1 MKTKNIIKKVFNIAF
16 PLFLGSGIL
25 WWMYRNFDFDLLKS
39 TLNGGMNW
47 WWMAFSLIFGVTA
60 QLFRGLRWRQTL
72 EPLGEAPRT
81 STCVHAVFL
90 SYAASLTIPRIGEV
104 TRCGVLTKYDGTSFS
119 KSLGTV
125 VTERIIDSI
134 LVLLITLIVFV
145 SQAKVFFNFFEETG
159 TNLAEWASKFTA
171 TGYIVTGLCFI
182 SLIALSF
189 ILVRKLAIFARLRE
203 AIKGIKEGIMSLKD
217 VENKTL
223 FTAYTLGI
231 WGSYFLH
238 YYITFFCFDFPCNL
252 GLDVALVSFIVGS
265 IAVIVP
271 TPNGMGPWHFAVKTI
286 FVLYGMQE
294 ANAETFVIIVH
305 TIQTALIPLLG
316 IYSLMALTKRQSI
329 QQLKKLRA

>member
-1 MKTKNIIKKVFNIAF
+1 MKNKNIIKKAFNIAF
-16 PLFLGSGIL
+16 PLLLGSGIL
-25 WWMYRNFDFDLLKS
+25 WWMYRNFDFELLKS

-47 WWMAFSLIFGVTA
+47 WWMAFSLVFGVTA
-60 QLFRGLRWRQTL
+60 QLFRGLRWKQTL
-72 EPLGEAPRT
+72 EPLGENPRT

-134 LVLLITLIVFV
+134 LVLSITAAVFL
-145 SQAKVFFNFFEETG
+145 SQAKVFYNFFEETG
-159 TNLAEWASKFTA
+159 TNLTEWAAKFTA
-171 TGYIVTGLCFI
+171 TGYIVTAVCLVALGILAFM
-182 SLIALSF
+182 LI
-189 ILVRKLAIFARLRE
+189 RKLAIFARIRE
-203 AIKGIKEGIMSLKD
+203 TIKGIKEGVMSLKD
-217 VENKTL
+217 VKNKTL

-231 WGSYFLH
+231 WVSYFLH
-238 YYITFFCFDFPCNL
+238 YYITFFCFDFTCGL
-252 GLDVALVSFIVGS
+252 GLNVALVSFVVGS

-286 FVLYGMQE
+286 LVLYGVE
-294 ANAETFVIIVH
+294 VTNAETFVIIVH

-316 IYSLMALTKRQSI
+316 IFSLMALTK
-329 QQLKKLRA
+329 KKTT

>member
-1 MKTKNIIKKVFNIAF
+1 
-16 PLFLGSGIL
+16 
-25 WWMYRNFDFDLLKS
+25 MYRNFDFELLRS

-60 QLFRGLRWRQTL
+60 QLFRGLRWKQTL
-72 EPLGEAPRT
+72 EPLGENPRT

-134 LVLLITLIVFV
+134 LVLSITAAVFL
-145 SQAKVFFNFFEETG
+145 SQAKVFYNFFEETG
-159 TNLAEWASKFTA
+159 TNLTEWAAKFTA
-171 TGYIVTGLCFI
+171 TGYIVTAMCLVALGILAFM
-182 SLIALSF
+182 LI
-189 ILVRKLAIFARLRE
+189 RKLAIFARIRE
-203 AIKGIKEGIMSLKD
+203 TIKGIKEGVMSLKD
-217 VENKTL
+217 VKNKTL

-231 WGSYFLH
+231 WVSYFLH
-238 YYITFFCFDFPCNL
+238 YYITFFCFDFTCGL
-252 GLDVALVSFIVGS
+252 GLNVALVSFVVGS

-286 FVLYGMQE
+286 LVLYGVE
-294 ANAETFVIIVH
+294 VTNAETFVIIVH

-316 IYSLMALTKRQSI
+316 IFSLMVLTK
-329 QQLKKLRA
+329 KKTT

>member
-1 MKTKNIIKKVFNIAF
+1 MKNKNIIKKAFNIAF
-16 PLFLGSGIL
+16 PLLLGSGIL
-25 WWMYRNFDFDLLKS
+25 WWMYRNFDFELLKS

-60 QLFRGLRWRQTL
+60 QLFRGLRWKQTL
-72 EPLGEAPRT
+72 EPLGENPRT

-134 LVLLITLIVFV
+134 LVLSITAVVFL
-145 SQAKVFFNFFEETG
+145 SQAKVFYNFFEETG
-159 TNLAEWASKFTA
+159 TNLTEWAAKFTA
-171 TGYIVTGLCFI
+171 TGYIVTAMCLVALGILAFM
-182 SLIALSF
+182 LI
-189 ILVRKLAIFARLRE
+189 RKLAIFARIRE
-203 AIKGIKEGIMSLKD
+203 TIKGIKEGVMSLKD
-217 VENKTL
+217 VKNKTL

-231 WGSYFLH
+231 WVSYFLH
-238 YYITFFCFDFPCNL
+238 YYITFFCFDFTCGL
-252 GLDVALVSFIVGS
+252 GLNVALVSFVVGS

-286 FVLYGMQE
+286 LVLYGVE
-294 ANAETFVIIVH
+294 VTNAETFVIIVH

-316 IYSLMALTKRQSI
+316 IFSLMALTK
-329 QQLKKLRA
+329 KKTT

>member
-1 MKTKNIIKKVFNIAF
+1 MKNKNIIKKAFNIAF
-16 PLFLGSGIL
+16 PLLLGSGIL
-25 WWMYRNFDFDLLKS
+25 WWMYRNFDFELLKS

-47 WWMAFSLIFGVTA
+47 WWMAFSLVFGITA
-60 QLFRGLRWRQTL
+60 QLFRGLRWKQTL
-72 EPLGEAPRT
+72 EPLGENPRT

-134 LVLLITLIVFV
+134 LVLSITAAVFL
-145 SQAKVFFNFFEETG
+145 SQAKVFYNFFEETG
-159 TNLAEWASKFTA
+159 TNLTEWAAKFTA
-171 TGYIVTGLCFI
+171 TGYIVTAMCLVALGILAFM
-182 SLIALSF
+182 LI
-189 ILVRKLAIFARLRE
+189 RKLAIFARIRE
-203 AIKGIKEGIMSLKD
+203 TIKGIKEGVMSLKD
-217 VENKTL
+217 VKNKTL

-231 WGSYFLH
+231 WVSYFLH
-238 YYITFFCFDFPCNL
+238 YYITFYCFDFTCGL
-252 GLDVALVSFIVGS
+252 GLNVALVSFVVGS

-286 FVLYGMQE
+286 LVLYGVE
-294 ANAETFVIIVH
+294 VTNAETFVIIVH

-316 IYSLMALTKRQSI
+316 IFSLMALTK
-329 QQLKKLRA
+329 KKTT

>member
-1 MKTKNIIKKVFNIAF
+1 MKNKNIIKKAFNIAF
-16 PLFLGSGIL
+16 PLLLGSGIL
-25 WWMYRNFDFDLLKS
+25 WWMYRNFDFELLKS

-60 QLFRGLRWRQTL
+60 QLFRGLRWKQTL
-72 EPLGEAPRT
+72 EPLGENPRT

-134 LVLLITLIVFV
+134 LVLSITAAVFL
-145 SQAKVFFNFFEETG
+145 SQAKVFYNFFEETG
-159 TNLAEWASKFTA
+159 TNLTEWAAKFTA
-171 TGYIVTGLCFI
+171 TGYIVTAMCLVALGILAFM
-182 SLIALSF
+182 LI
-189 ILVRKLAIFARLRE
+189 RKLAIFARIRE
-203 AIKGIKEGIMSLKD
+203 TIKGIKEGVMSLKD
-217 VENKTL
+217 VKNKTL

-238 YYITFFCFDFPCNL
+238 YYITFFCFDFTCGL
-252 GLDVALVSFIVGS
+252 GLNVALVSFVVGS

-286 FVLYGMQE
+286 LVLYGVE
-294 ANAETFVIIVH
+294 VTNAETFVIIVH

-316 IYSLMALTKRQSI
+316 IFSLMALTK
-329 QQLKKLRA
+329 KKTT

>member
-1 MKTKNIIKKVFNIAF
+1 MKNKNIIKKAFNIAF
-16 PLFLGSGIL
+16 PLLLGSGIL
-25 WWMYRNFDFDLLKS
+25 WWMYRNFDFELLRS

-60 QLFRGLRWRQTL
+60 QLFRGLRWKQTL
-72 EPLGEAPRT
+72 EPLGENPRT

-134 LVLLITLIVFV
+134 LVLSITAAVFL
-145 SQAKVFFNFFEETG
+145 SQAKVFYNFFEETG
-159 TNLAEWASKFTA
+159 TNLTEWAAKFTA
-171 TGYIVTGLCFI
+171 TGYIVTAVCLVALGILAFM
-182 SLIALSF
+182 LI
-189 ILVRKLAIFARLRE
+189 RKLAIFARIRE
-203 AIKGIKEGIMSLKD
+203 TIKGIKEGVMSLKD
-217 VENKTL
+217 VKNKTL

-231 WGSYFLH
+231 WVSYFLH
-238 YYITFFCFDFPCNL
+238 YYITFFCFDFTCGL
-252 GLDVALVSFIVGS
+252 GLNVALVSFVVGS

-286 FVLYGMQE
+286 LVLYGVE
-294 ANAETFVIIVH
+294 VTNAETFVIIVH

-316 IYSLMALTKRQSI
+316 IFSLMALTK
-329 QQLKKLRA
+329 KKTT

>member
-1 MKTKNIIKKVFNIAF
+1 MKNKNIIKKAFNIAF
-16 PLFLGSGIL
+16 PLLLGSGIL
-25 WWMYRNFDFDLLKS
+25 WWMYRNFDFELLRS

-60 QLFRGLRWRQTL
+60 QLFRGLRWKQTL
-72 EPLGEAPRT
+72 EPLGENPRT
-81 STCVHAVFL
+81 STCVHAVYL

-134 LVLLITLIVFV
+134 LVLSITAAVFL
-145 SQAKVFFNFFEETG
+145 SQAKVFYNFFEETG
-159 TNLAEWASKFTA
+159 TNLTEWAAKFTA
-171 TGYIVTGLCFI
+171 TGYIVTAMCLVALGILAFM
-182 SLIALSF
+182 LI
-189 ILVRKLAIFARLRE
+189 RKLAIFARIRE
-203 AIKGIKEGIMSLKD
+203 TIKGIKEGVMSLKD
-217 VENKTL
+217 VKNKTL

-231 WGSYFLH
+231 WVSYFLH
-238 YYITFFCFDFPCNL
+238 YYITFFCFDFTCGL
-252 GLDVALVSFIVGS
+252 GLNVALVSFVVGS

-286 FVLYGMQE
+286 LVLYGVE
-294 ANAETFVIIVH
+294 VTNAETFVIIVH

-316 IYSLMALTKRQSI
+316 IFSLMALTK
-329 QQLKKLRA
+329 KKTT

>member
-1 MKTKNIIKKVFNIAF
+1 MKNKHIIKKAFNIAF
-16 PLFLGSGIL
+16 PLLLGSGIL
-25 WWMYRNFDFDLLKS
+25 WWMYRNFDFELLKS

-47 WWMAFSLIFGVTA
+47 WWMAFSLVFGVTA
-60 QLFRGLRWRQTL
+60 QLFRGLRWKQTL
-72 EPLGEAPRT
+72 EPLGENPRT

-134 LVLLITLIVFV
+134 LVLSITSAVFL
-145 SQAKVFFNFFEETG
+145 SQAKVFYNFFEETG
-159 TNLAEWASKFTA
+159 TNLTEWASKFTA
-171 TGYIVTGLCFI
+171 TGYIVTALCLVALGILAFM
-182 SLIALSF
+182 LI
-189 ILVRKLAIFARLRE
+189 RKLAIFARIRE
-203 AIKGIKEGIMSLKD
+203 TIKGIKEGVMSLKD
-217 VENKTL
+217 VKDKTL

-231 WGSYFLH
+231 WVSYFLH
-238 YYITFFCFDFPCNL
+238 YYITFYCFDFTCGL
-252 GLDVALVSFIVGS
+252 GLNVALVSFVVGS

-286 FVLYGMQE
+286 LVLYGVE
-294 ANAETFVIIVH
+294 ITNAETFVIIVH

-316 IYSLMALTKRQSI
+316 IFSLMTLTK
-329 QQLKKLRA
+329 KKTK

>member
-1 MKTKNIIKKVFNIAF
+1 MKNKNIIKKAFNIAF
-16 PLFLGSGIL
+16 PLLLGSGIL
-25 WWMYRNFDFDLLKS
+25 WWMYRNFDFELLKS

-47 WWMAFSLIFGVTA
+47 WWMAFSLVFGVTA
-60 QLFRGLRWRQTL
+60 QLFRGLRWKQTL
-72 EPLGEAPRT
+72 EPLGENPRT

-134 LVLLITLIVFV
+134 LVLSITAAVFL
-145 SQAKVFFNFFEETG
+145 SQAKVFYNFFEETG
-159 TNLAEWASKFTA
+159 TNLTEWAAKFTA
-171 TGYIVTGLCFI
+171 TGYIVTALCLVALGILAFM
-182 SLIALSF
+182 LI
-189 ILVRKLAIFARLRE
+189 RKLAIFARIRE
-203 AIKGIKEGIMSLKD
+203 TIKGIKEGVMSLKD
-217 VENKTL
+217 VKNKTL

-231 WGSYFLH
+231 WVSYFLH
-238 YYITFFCFDFPCNL
+238 YYITFFCFDFTCGL
-252 GLDVALVSFIVGS
+252 GLNVALVSFVVGS

-286 FVLYGMQE
+286 LVLYGVE
-294 ANAETFVIIVH
+294 VTNAETFVIIVH

-316 IYSLMALTKRQSI
+316 IFSLMALTK
-329 QQLKKLRA
+329 KKTT

>member
-1 MKTKNIIKKVFNIAF
+1 LKNKNIIKKAFNIAF
-16 PLFLGSGIL
+16 PLLLGSGIL
-25 WWMYRNFDFDLLKS
+25 WWMYRNFDFELLKS

-47 WWMAFSLIFGVTA
+47 WWMAFSLVFGVTA
-60 QLFRGLRWRQTL
+60 QLFRGLRWKQTL
-72 EPLGEAPRT
+72 EPLGENPRT

-134 LVLLITLIVFV
+134 LVLSITAAVFL
-145 SQAKVFFNFFEETG
+145 SQAKVFYNFFEETG
-159 TNLAEWASKFTA
+159 TNLTEWAAKFTA
-171 TGYIVTGLCFI
+171 TGYIVTAVCLVALGILAFM
-182 SLIALSF
+182 LI
-189 ILVRKLAIFARLRE
+189 RKLAIFARIRE
-203 AIKGIKEGIMSLKD
+203 TIKGIKEGVMSLKD
-217 VENKTL
+217 VKNKTL

-231 WGSYFLH
+231 WVSYFLH
-238 YYITFFCFDFPCNL
+238 YYITFYCFDFTCGL
-252 GLDVALVSFIVGS
+252 GLNVALVSFVVGS

-286 FVLYGMQE
+286 LVLYGVE
-294 ANAETFVIIVH
+294 VTNAETFVIIVH

-316 IYSLMALTKRQSI
+316 IFSLMALTK
-329 QQLKKLRA
+329 KKTT